1 MSESINNFNQPV
13 GFRLDSANR
22 TYYTVCRGFWTTLR
36 ALLETDYLA
45 QTAFDFVKKGL
56 PEHIVVEAPSM
67 AQAAD
72 VAVRL
77 LPLLRERYILENN
90 AAMFAGLNTPFQ
102 MLEKARAMTGSNA
115 GPERGEEEILTAW
128 KGTNDTKA
136 TLPTAGRPETMPLF
150 VPENC
155 LDSCSAIEMKNRR
168 SPVVLLRLT
177 DFDYTDTNLIYTDS
191 SDWPVF
197 TVAAPPVKWYAMLL
211 SNCYFALSQGM
222 RRIIRSHCEII
233 VEKLNF
239 TCENDIIDACTYVRR
254 HEGGRPVG
262 WDDFVNAIR
271 NVPCNSKLRGLNPY
285 ESTVQYRINCSGCRS
300 LPMLNKVA
308 MMRACEAM
316 RKTLPTPYAVPE
328 NAPITTLQGR
338 TLDNHLLNEYGTQPC
353 LSNDVGTMFHVVLV
367 GKTFCV
373 EEFAVSP
380 GVTLADVLTKAEEN
394 YSKSAPDEA
403 ESEHAAPD
411 QWLLVMDSTPFRSYM
426 EIEEQLTKYRF
437 AIHLTADG
445 GEVYEGPLALRKFD
459 EGIRPLAERAAE
471 HPIDWTKTEL

>member
-1 MSESINNFNQPV
+1 MERINNFNQPV
-13 GFRLDSANR
+13 RFRLDSANC
-22 TYYTVCRGFWTTLR
+22 TYYTVCRGFWATLR
-36 ALLETDYLA
+36 ALLENDYLA

-56 PEHIVVEAPSM
+56 PEHIVVEAPTM
-67 AQAAD
+67 RQAAD

-77 LPLLRERYILENN
+77 LPLLHERYIWENN
-90 AAMFAGLNTPFQ
+90 AALFAGLATPWQ
-102 MLEKARAMTGSNA
+102 MLEKARAMTGSDV
-115 GPERGEEEILTAW
+115 GPECVEEEILTAW
-128 KGTNDTKA
+128 KGTNDTEA
-136 TLPTAGRPETMPLF
+136 TLPTAGRPEAMTLF

-155 LDSCSAIEMKNRR
+155 LDSCSVIEMQNRR
-168 SPVVLLRLT
+168 SPVIVLRQT
-177 DFDYTDTNLIYTDS
+177 DFECSDTNLIYTDS

-197 TVAAPPVKWYAMLL
+197 TVAKPPVKWYATLL

-222 RRIIRSHCEII
+222 RRIIRSHSEII

-262 WDDFVNAIR
+262 WDDFVDAIR

-285 ESTVQYRINCSGCRS
+285 ESSVKYRTDYSGFRS
-300 LPMLNKVA
+300 LPMLNIAA

-338 TLDNHLLNEYGTQPC
+338 TLENHLLNEYGTQPC
-353 LSNDVGTMFHVVLV
+353 LSNDVGTMYHVVLD
-367 GKTFCV
+367 GDTLCV
-373 EEFAVSP
+373 EEFAVMP
-380 GVTLADVLTKAEEN
+380 GATLDEVLTQAEGN
-394 YSKSAPDEA
+394 YTKNTPNKA
-403 ESEHAAPD
+403 ESEHADPD
-411 QWLLVMDSTPFRSYM
+411 QWLLVLDSTPFRSYM
-426 EIEEQLTKYRF
+426 EIGEQMKKYRF
-437 AIHLTADG
+437 AIRLTADG
-445 GEVYEGPLALRKFD
+445 GEVYEGPQALRKFD